1 MQFQLIVFY
10 FIFHKSNLIFLFNF
24 IACLYGCSRT
34 KAQEGKPKQV
44 YGALIGKTVGRDI
57 EVMNSFELDYS
68 TVDGLVSSNFEF
80 KFASRLQSSE
90 LLNVKGVS
98 A

>member
-1 MQFQLIVFY
+1 MFNHCLNFPE
-10 FIFHKSNLIFLFNF
+10 SNTFCGPPPF
-24 IACLYGCSRT
+24 IAYLYGCSRT

-68 TVDGLVSSNFEF
+68 TVDGLVSSNF
-80 KFASRLQSSE
+80 KFWFA
-90 LLNVKGVS
+90 
-98 A
+98 